1 MSACVYTVYIVC
13 YSPMLILVIPN
24 NNESMHKYMEI
35 VLTYSTWVNIR
46 VWSGPALQ
54 VKCHEVTFELNLN

>member
-1 MSACVYTVYIVC
+1 MRTCFYTVYIVC
-13 YSPMLILVIPN
+13 YTPMLILAIPN
-24 NNESMHKYMEI
+24 INKYIEI